1 MKANPIIPIWFM
13 TVICIILVILLMYD
27 RQKKIKKLKENS
39 NKKSNIKKYNINT
52 TIEIIIIS
60 VLFIINLRI
69 MIPNGEINTIES
81 DLDIMFVVDTS
92 VSMKALD
99 YDGQKERLEGV
110 INDCCYIVDELSG
123 CKFSIITFGDT
134 VQRLIPFTT
143 DSDMVQAELN
153 GEFPGGQTLI
163 LDAANDGIGIP
174 AENPNLSEE
183 TVKKVNEVLE
193 AIKNGEIEV
202 KEEL

>member
-163 LDAANDGIGIP
+163 LDAANGGVGIP